1 VAAYSC
7 VLTASLMLTVRP
19 DRVAPFLCC
28 FVLVF
33 MLRLSATLPRSA
45 HMLWPLR
52 LRFLKAELGDAE
64 WHTAAYIPVV
74 RKSKEPGAGRRVQ
87 LRRSALLQRRLYLV
101 FRSTIAAS
109 HMGVKV
115 RLGERALRA
124 FPRLLLYIGD
134 IPDEIAILCLKSGE
148 CMRPCSMCDVHVKS
162 AGASIALKSNDRDAL
177 KGI

>member
-1 VAAYSC
+1 
-7 VLTASLMLTVRP
+7 L
-19 DRVAPFLCC
+19 D
-28 FVLVF
+28 
-33 MLRLSATLPRSA
+33 
-45 HMLWPLR
+45 
-52 LRFLKAELGDAE
+52 DAE

-74 RKSKEPGAGRRVQ
+74 SKSKEPGAGRRVQ
-87 LRRSALLQRRLYLV
+87 LRRSACLHIRLYLV
-101 FRSTIAAS
+101 FRSAIAAS

-134 IPDEIAILCLKSGE
+134 IPEENATLCLKSGE

-162 AGASIALKSNDRDAL
+162 AGASIALNSNDRDAL